1 MYGQYSETGGFRRT
15 KNDMV
20 AHLPC
25 GYRDARKAGHNR
37 LIWTDAEGGRHYR
50 LHRTDVVSVSP
61 DGWTMTLADGGYATM
76 TTRRAMAQGMAAL
89 VPAAAGKYWGV
100 YGNKGRDSHR
110 PHFLH
115 ASDPRAGGAF
125 SSGAAFDLSDG
136 YPVLLT
142 QGDA

>member
-15 KNDMV
+15 KKDMV

-37 LIWTDAEGGRHYR
+37 LIWTDAEGGRHFR

-61 DGWTMTLADGGYATM
+61 DGRTMTLRDGGYETM
-76 TTRRAMAQGMAAL
+76 TTRRAMSEGMQAL

-100 YGNKGRDSHR
+100 WGNRGRDAHR
-110 PHFLH
+110 PHVLNAGH
-115 ASDPRAGGAF
+115 AKAGGAF
-125 SSGAAFDLSDG
+125 ADGARFDLSDG